1 MRRSHR
7 PDTQLDHEGMDGTSN
22 IDWDELDRLFDEAL
36 DRPPEERDDFLDEA
50 CDGRPQL
57 RAELASLLEAEAS
70 SEGFLEEEAVSFAA
84 PAYEPEEGE
93 SIADDPLAAPAHRVG
108 PYELKEEIG
117 RGGMSRVFRAVRADG
132 GFEQT
137 VAVKLLRIGLD
148 TAAARRRFRLE
159 QQVLAKLQH
168 PHIAAL
174 LDGGLTEDDIPYLV
188 MEYVDGQP
196 LTAYCDQEAL
206 PIPERLGLLEN
217 VGQALQHAHRN
228 LVVHRDLKPTNV
240 LVTQEGTVKL
250 LDFGIA
256 KLLDETESAITLP
269 QTRTGVRPMTPAYAA
284 PEQIREEAV
293 STATD
298 VYQFGVLTYEV
309 LTGHRPFEGAAGR
322 AVEQAILE
330 TNPRPPSTVVAE
342 PRSDAGSESCT
353 GPATPEAICA
363 ARDTT
368 PRQLCHRLEGD
379 LNTIVTTALRKEP
392 ERRYASI
399 EAVLND
405 LNRYREGQPIEARSA
420 SLEYRAQKFLQRHRW
435 GVGITIAFLGLII
448 TFGVLLVQQ
457 RERAEQEAQK
467 AEIVS
472 SYLVDL
478 FRTGTPYGPAD
489 TVTARTLVRRGLSRA
504 ERLED
509 RPVVQAEMLDALGQ
523 ASRGIGEWEQADSL
537 LQRGLTLRRRYL
549 EPPHSDLVASLLHVA
564 DTRAIHQR
572 LWEARPLYEEALSM
586 SRRLPS
592 QSQRHRAA
600 ILEGLAKTMSQQ
612 GAPDSAEVLMRKAID
627 LRRRERGSQYHELP
641 LDQMTLARIVQRQGQ
656 HDEAERLYRAGL
668 RKMQSGVGY
677 TSPERVA
684 AYKTFGDLLL
694 RKGENAAAAT
704 YYRKTIRLT
713 VHEMGEGHPRARRA
727 RDRLYKTLIER
738 GRYDEALAVART
750 NLEVLRQR
758 YASSHPA
765 VPTAYQRVGH
775 LLDNVGKSARA
786 EPLLRRAVRLQKQ
799 ARGNQ
804 HIWTHSARVRYA
816 LCLVERGRYTTAD
829 RLLQNGELALGGT
842 PADSTT
848 VDLERMK
855 AILLVGRGRLAA
867 ERGEW
872 AWAETYLERG
882 YRIRRRQMGI
892 RAPLNQRAL
901 RALAEVHDKL
911 GEQGRAAAYRDSLMV
926 R

>member
-1 MRRSHR
+1 MNGRS
-7 PDTQLDHEGMDGTSN
+7 G
-22 IDWDELDRLFDEAL
+22 IDWNELDRLFDEAL
-36 DRPPEERDDFLDEA
+36 DRPPEEREAFLDEA
-50 CDGRPQL
+50 CDGRPAL
-57 RAELASLLEAEAS
+57 RRELASLLDAEAA

-84 PAYEPEEGE
+84 PAYDPEEGG
-93 SIADDPLAAPAHRVG
+93 SLADDPLAAPAHRVG

-132 GFEQT
+132 GFDQT

-174 LDGGLTEDDIPYLV
+174 LDGGVTEDDVPYLV

-196 LTAYCDQEAL
+196 LTTYCDENGL
-206 PIPERLGLLEN
+206 SIPKRLDLLEN

-240 LVTQEGTVKL
+240 LVTKEGTVKL

-256 KLLDETESAITLP
+256 KLLDEAESSITLP

-322 AVEQAILE
+322 GVEQAILE
-330 TNPRPPSTVVAE
+330 TDPRPPSTVVSK
-342 PRSDAGSESCT
+342 PRSDAESESCT
-353 GPATPEAICA
+353 GPVTPTAISA

-392 ERRYASI
+392 GRRYASI
-399 EAVLND
+399 EAMLGD
-405 LNRYREGQPIEARSA
+405 LDRYREGQPIEARSA
-420 SLEYRAQKFLQRHRW
+420 SLKYRAQKFVQRHRW
-435 GVGITIAFLGLII
+435 GVGITMAFLGLIVA
-448 TFGVLLVQQ
+448 FGALLVQQ

-478 FRTGTPYGPAD
+478 FSTGRPYSPAD
-489 TVTARTLVRRGLSRA
+489 TVTARTLVRRGLNRVA
-504 ERLED
+504 RLED

-537 LQRGLTLRRRYL
+537 LQRALTLRRRHL
-549 EPPHSDLVASLLHVA
+549 NPPHPDLVASMLHVA
-564 DTRAIHQR
+564 DTRRIGQR

-586 SRRLPS
+586 NRQLHPHN
-592 QSQRHRAA
+592 QRHRTA

-612 GAPDSAEVLMRKAID
+612 GAPDSAEALMRGAID
-627 LRRRERGSQYHELP
+627 LRRRQHGGSYHGQS
-641 LDQMTLARIVQRQGQ
+641 LDQMNLARIVQRQGK
-656 HDEAERLYRAGL
+656 HGEAEALYRAGL
-668 RKMQSGVGY
+668 RTMQTGTGY

-684 AYKTFGDLLL
+684 AYKNFGDLLSK
-694 RKGENAAAAT
+694 KGEHAAAAT
-704 YYRKTIRLT
+704 YYRRAIQLT
-713 VHEMGEGHPRARRA
+713 VNEMGKGHPRARRA
-727 RDRLYKTLIER
+727 RDKLYEILIER
-738 GRYDEALAVART
+738 GRYDDALRVARV
-750 NLEVLRQR
+750 NLEILRQR
-758 YASSHPA
+758 YAPSHPA

-775 LLDNVGKSARA
+775 LMDNIGRSAEA
-786 EPLLRRAVRLQKQ
+786 EPLLERAVRLQRQ
-799 ARGNQ
+799 AHSPE
-804 HIWTHSARVRYA
+804 HIWVHNTQVRYA
-816 LCLVERGRYTTAD
+816 LCLVERGRYATAD
-829 RLLQNGELALGGT
+829 RLLQNGELALGST

-848 VDLERMK
+848 VDLQRMK
-855 AILLVGRGRLAA
+855 ATLLVGRGRLAA
-867 ERGEW
+867 ERQEW
-872 AWAETYLERG
+872 GWAETYLERG
-882 YRIRRRQMGI
+882 YRIRRQHVDI

-901 RALAEVHDKL
+901 RALARVHDKL
-911 GEQGRAAAYRDSLMV
+911 GKRERAAAYRDSLIV

>member
-1 MRRSHR
+1 
-7 PDTQLDHEGMDGTSN
+7 MDGRAD

-36 DRPPEERDDFLDEA
+36 DRPPEERDAFLDEA
-50 CDGRPQL
+50 CDGRPAL
-57 RAELASLLEAEAS
+57 REELASLLDAEAA

-84 PAYEPEEGE
+84 PAYDPEEGQ

-132 GFEQT
+132 GFDQT

-174 LDGGLTEDDIPYLV
+174 LDGGLTEDDVPYLV

-196 LTAYCDQEAL
+196 LTSYCDHHAL
-206 PIPERLGLLEN
+206 SIPKRLALLKN

-256 KLLDETESAITLP
+256 KLLDETESTITLP

-284 PEQIREEAV
+284 PEQIRGEAV

-309 LTGHRPFEGAAGR
+309 LTGHRPFEGAGR
-322 AVEQAILE
+322 TVEQAILE
-330 TNPRPPSTVVAE
+330 TAPRPPSTVVSERRADAE
-342 PRSDAGSESCT
+342 SESCT
-353 GPATPEAICA
+353 GPVTPTAISA

-399 EAVLND
+399 EAVLGD
-405 LNRYREGQPIEARSA
+405 LDRYREGQPIEARSA

-435 GVGITIAFLGLII
+435 GVGITAAFLGLIV
-448 TFGVLLVQQ
+448 TFGFLLVQQ
-457 RERAEQEAQK
+457 RERAEREAQK

-478 FRTGTPYGPAD
+478 FSSRTPYGPAD
-489 TVTARTLVRRGLSRA
+489 TVTARTLVQRGLSRV

-523 ASRGIGEWEQADSL
+523 ASRGIGEWKQADSL
-537 LQRGLTLRRRYL
+537 LQRGLSLRRRHL
-549 EPPHSDLVASLLHVA
+549 EPPHADLVASLLHVA
-564 DTRAIHQR
+564 DTRWISQR
-572 LWEARPLYEEALSM
+572 LWEARPLYEEALYM
-586 SRRLPS
+586 SRQLHHQDR
-592 QSQRHRAA
+592 RHRAD

-627 LRRRERGSQYHELP
+627 LRRRQQGGQYHGLP
-641 LDQMTLARIVQRQGQ
+641 LDQMSLARIVQRQGK
-656 HDEAERLYRAGL
+656 HGEAEELYRAGL
-668 RKMQSGVGY
+668 RKMQSGAGY

-684 AYKTFGDLLL
+684 AYNNFGELL
-694 RKGENAAAAT
+694 RKKGENTAAAT
-704 YYRKTIRLT
+704 YYRKAIRLT
-713 VHEMGEGHPRARRA
+713 VDEMGKGHPRARRA
-727 RDRLYKTLIER
+727 RDKLYKTLIER
-738 GRYDEALAVART
+738 GRYDDALTVART
-750 NLEVLRQR
+750 NLDILEER
-758 YASSHPA
+758 YPPSHPA
-765 VPTAYQRVGH
+765 IPTAYQRVGH
-775 LLDNVGKSARA
+775 LLDNTGKSVKAK
-786 EPLLRRAVRLQKQ
+786 PLLKRAVQLQEEV
-799 ARGNQ
+799 RGEQ
-804 HIWTHSARVRYA
+804 HIWTHNTQVRYA
-816 LCLVERGRYTTAD
+816 LCLVEHGQLAMAD
-829 RLLQNGELALGGT
+829 RLLQNGELALGST

-848 VDLERMK
+848 VNLDRMK
-855 AILLVGRGRLAA
+855 AILLVGRGRLSS
-867 ERGEW
+867 ERQEW
-872 AWAETYLERG
+872 QWAETYLERG
-882 YRIRRRQMGI
+882 YRIRRQQMGL

-901 RALAEVHDKL
+901 RALADVHEALGKL
-911 GEQGRAAAYRDSLMV
+911 EQAAAYRDSLIV
-926 R
+926 RE